1 MLCTMTQRV
10 IFPPEATRRQE
21 ARGMAEAQGSVFDR
35 FNDAL
40 KNLDDQL
47 QELRDR
53 FDDQRKRFE
62 DQVTRQREKLE
73 AQLKDTALYKR
84 TERVRKDVED
94 QVERGRAQ
102 IYDAFG
108 VASKSEIDKINR
120 KLTTISK
127 KLNELAKEQHR
138 VEL

>member
-1 MLCTMTQRV
+1 
-10 IFPPEATRRQE
+10 
-21 ARGMAEAQGSVFDR
+21 MAEAQGSVFDR

-73 AQLKDTALYKR
+73 AQIRATALYKR

-94 QVERGRAQ
+94 QVERGRTQ
-102 IYDAFG
+102 LYDAFG
-108 VASKSEIDKINR
+108 VASKSEINKINR
-120 KLTTISK
+120 KLSTSSK
-127 KLNELAKEQHR
+127 KRNELAKEQHR